1 MNNQERLQ
9 LDKLLKQGDVTDNT
23 SLMRSLKHSGKI
35 YEDVNKM
42 LNLKKSHKNIQQTDP
57 DMFSNIC
64 TTQCSFLFNNY
75 KDIYNKVFKDEID
88 LNILINLI
96 NTLKHIEDGNLDQ
109 HEGSFEVGKLLKEI
123 YIDSALKKD
132 AKLNINSIENKTE
145 DVEKSIKNISWNEYK
160 KKNL

>member
-75 KDIYNKVFKDEID
+75 TDIYNKVFKDEID

-132 AKLNINSIENKTE
+132 AKLNTNSIENKTE

-160 KKNL
+160 KNSL

>member
-75 KDIYNKVFKDEID
+75 TDIYNKVFKDEID